1 MAVANLVIE
10 IFEVMCLVFVVVCLW
25 KINKKL

>member
-1 MAVANLVIE
+1 MAVANLVIK
-10 IFEVMCLVFVVVCLW
+10 IFEVVCLVFVVVCLR

>member
-1 MAVANLVIE
+1 MAVASLVIK
-10 IFEVMCLVFVVVCLW
+10 IFEVVCLVFAVVCLR

>member
-1 MAVANLVIE
+1 MAVANLAIK
-10 IFEVMCLVFVVVCLW
+10 IFEVVCLVFVVVCLW